1 MTPQGRRGARRR
13 SRSEWT
19 SGPALAGIALGVLAV
34 VGILA
39 MWVLQPDPVARDPE
53 TMCPDDGPSKV
64 TAILIDTT
72 DRVGPVSRTHVL
84 GRLDDLVASSRP
96 DEMMIAYETSPIDPD
111 RNDDPLPSLLTV
123 CNPGDPD
130 EANPLI
136 SNPERIRR
144 RLQDNYEQPLEER
157 FQQLLNRAPAPAS
170 PLMENVQ
177 AIAVTV
183 LSRRRHQDVP
193 KRLVVVSDLAQHSE
207 QLSFFDD
214 PLDYEAFVGT
224 AGARA
229 LRTNLRGVDVEILFI
244 QRDEHDRIGGE
255 RRLIEFW
262 ERWIADQNGRLAGVR
277 KIDGLN

>member
-1 MTPQGRRGARRR
+1 
-13 SRSEWT
+13 
-19 SGPALAGIALGVLAV
+19 
-34 VGILA
+34 

-53 TMCPDDGPSKV
+53 TMCPDDDPSKV

-111 RNDDPLPSLLTV
+111 RNDDPLPSLLAV

-130 EANPLI
+130 EANPLR

-183 LSRRRHQDVP
+183 LGRRRHQYVP

-262 ERWIADQNGRLAGVR
+262 ERWIADQSGRLAGVR